1 MFPKAVEV
9 SIEEA
14 DPLLHVVF
22 VLCHHPVSY
31 HPLLSRQTLQLVA
44 TETLH
49 PDRPDDQVLRVGFEV
64 TYRQRVRDVRP
75 VKGERVCVCSSTRVY
90 VLLNSAMVLKWVKPH
105 RNWTVLVDSSML
117 LKLKWF

>member
-31 HPLLSRQTLQLVA
+31 HPLLPHQTLQPVA

-49 PDRPDDQVLRVGFEV
+49 PDNQVLRVGFEV
-64 TYRQRVRDVRP
+64 TYRQHVRDVRP
-75 VKGERVCVCSSTRVY
+75 VIAVCVC
-90 VLLNSAMVLKWVKPH
+90 
-105 RNWTVLVDSSML
+105 
-117 LKLKWF
+117 FG

>member
-22 VLCHHPVSY
+22 VLCHHPVP
-31 HPLLSRQTLQLVA
+31 HNLLPRQTLQLVA

-49 PDRPDDQVLRVGFEV
+49 TDRPDDQVLRVGFEV
-64 TYRQRVRDVRP
+64 TYRQHVGDVRP
-75 VKGERVCVCSSTRVY
+75 VIAVCVFWLTPKKHHCTILY
-90 VLLNSAMVLKWVKPH
+90 FH
-105 RNWTVLVDSSML
+105 IYLVTKSR
-117 LKLKWF
+117 F